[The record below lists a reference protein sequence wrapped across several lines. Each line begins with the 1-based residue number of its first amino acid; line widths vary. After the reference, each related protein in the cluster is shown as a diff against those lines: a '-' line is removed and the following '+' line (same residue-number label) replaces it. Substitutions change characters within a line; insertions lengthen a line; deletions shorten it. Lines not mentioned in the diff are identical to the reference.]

1 MSRRCHGDVSQ
12 RRVNTLASVD
22 SSSLLPTFLPMAA
35 TPGNLWACVE
45 CGKVCRSRGGLVR
58 HSSVHKRHPHIG
70 ELHNNFQRVYHPL
83 FDGTIIL
90 SSNDLM
96 RSDCPKGNH
105 AAKMES
111 SFHPDHHQL
120 PHPRSQKTIGPPSYR
135 VPGLSSLKYCTPQHH
150 SQTTLS
156 TDSSASGVP
165 HWFLTTTL
173 RQYLTTKTFTQ
184 QLMPL
189 NLATY
194 PGSRIPFSITVSAQK
209 MRPYPSG

>member
-1 MSRRCHGDVSQ
+1 
-12 RRVNTLASVD
+12 
-22 SSSLLPTFLPMAA
+22 MAA

-58 HSSVHKRHPHIG
+58 HSSVHKRHPRIG
-70 ELHNNFQRVYHPL
+70 EPRNNFQRVYHPL
-83 FDGTIIL
+83 FDGIIIL
-90 SSNDLM
+90 SSNNPIC
-96 RSDCPKGNH
+96 SDCPKGNH

-111 SFHPDHHQL
+111 SFHLDHHRL
-120 PHPRSQKTIGPPSYR
+120 PHPRSQKMIGPLSYR
-135 VPGLSSLKYCTPQHH
+135 EPGLSSLKYCTPRHH

-156 TDSSASGVP
+156 TGSSASGAL

-173 RQYLTTKTFTQ
+173 HRYSTTKTFTQ

-194 PGSRIPFSITVSAQK
+194 PGSHTPFNITVSAQK
-209 MRPYPSG
+209 TCPYPSG